1 MQAHPLSHVN
11 LRNGRQQTPLLL
23 AVDKRHVTIA
33 KLLLENG
40 AQVNAQDD
48 VGDSPLHVVVMYHS
62 LKFGGSNTPM
72 KEVGSNLSQSIRQT
86 DRWAGRQTV
95 DQADTQI
102 DSQSVC
108 QSDSQAII

>member
-1 MQAHPLSHVN
+1 MCLIDYDRRVLSQSQRTTIASLLIHSLWSFQARPRSDVN

-40 AQVNAQDD
+40 ADVNAQDD

-62 LKFGGSNTPM
+62 LKFGGNNNPK
-72 KEVGSNLSQSIRQT
+72 KEVGL
-86 DRWAGRQTV
+86 G
-95 DQADTQI
+95 
-102 DSQSVC
+102 
-108 QSDSQAII
+108 

>member
-1 MQAHPLSHVN
+1 MLFFLLLSCDCQILCKYFLAQLYSKFDLHNTPSSSLQARPCSDVN

-62 LKFGGSNTPM
+62 LKFGGSNTPK
-72 KEVGSNLSQSIRQT
+72 KEVS
-86 DRWAGRQTV
+86 
-95 DQADTQI
+95 
-102 DSQSVC
+102 
-108 QSDSQAII
+108 